1 MSTYHQDVELDS
13 IDVRNQ
19 TAVKVRNYNLMN
31 IVSPAMLPKNSV
43 CIFNYSDILSLQ
55 KNNDLMG
62 VAEILTHSNCILR
75 EGTLSELHPLVYDNV
90 NSTPF
95 ECMTYTQIAMD
106 YMMGY
111 DSLTGQVIIAT
122 GNDEIMLF
130 PVATGCAVKY
140 CQKQLTKI
148 AQQVQQA
155 LVSQGQRGNVDSN
168 EFASAVA
175 SVGRV
180 AEKLSKTT
188 QETQSIANNVVSL
201 LPL

>member
-1 MSTYHQDVELDS
+1 
-13 IDVRNQ
+13 
-19 TAVKVRNYNLMN
+19 
-31 IVSPAMLPKNSV
+31 
-43 CIFNYSDILSLQ
+43 
-55 KNNDLMG
+55 MG

-155 LVSQGQRGNVDSN
+155 LVSQGQRGNVD
-168 EFASAVA
+168 
-175 SVGRV
+175 
-180 AEKLSKTT
+180 
-188 QETQSIANNVVSL
+188 
-201 LPL
+201 